1 MRFWRLVYA
10 VILLAVSC
18 TLTGNVQSQ
27 ESRRAIFKRAPAYP
41 EIARKMSLSGTVKIE
56 ITVGAD
62 GKVKHANVIGGHPVL
77 VAPALEAVKSWEYEP
92 TRTESTITVQIDFRP

>member
-1 MRFWRLVYA
+1 MRFWRLVCA
-10 VILLAVSC
+10 VILLAVSSA
-18 TLTGNVQSQ
+18 LMGNVQAQ
-27 ESRRAIFKRAPAYP
+27 EARRAVLKRAPAYP

>member
-1 MRFWRLVYA
+1 MSFWRSIYG
-10 VILLAVSC
+10 VILLAFCCV
-18 TLTGNVQSQ
+18 LTGNVQSQ
-27 ESRRAIFKRAPAYP
+27 EARRAIFKRAPAYP
-41 EIARKMSLSGTVKIE
+41 DIARKMSLSGTVKIE

-92 TRTESTITVQIDFRP
+92 TKTESTITVQIDFRP